1 MQYSATLTTHVSPTL
16 ARRVTHHHAH
26 TRHHGHSSRHPPPRL
41 SLQSSIVS
49 HDCHSLAPA
58 AVHKGRIGGAEA
70 MVQLAPGVR
79 MDAETLD
86 EAMQV
91 AYVAAKE
98 GGASL
103 KGWCLLEPH
112 T

>member
-1 MQYSATLTTHVSPTL
+1 
-16 ARRVTHHHAH
+16 
-26 TRHHGHSSRHPPPRL
+26 
-41 SLQSSIVS
+41 
-49 HDCHSLAPA
+49 
-58 AVHKGRIGGAEA
+58 

-98 GGASL
+98 GGMTL
-103 KGWCLLEPH
+103 KGDCLFVPP
-112 T
+112 

>member
-1 MQYSATLTTHVSPTL
+1 
-16 ARRVTHHHAH
+16 
-26 TRHHGHSSRHPPPRL
+26 
-41 SLQSSIVS
+41 
-49 HDCHSLAPA
+49 
-58 AVHKGRIGGAEA
+58 VHKGRIGGAEA

-103 KGWCLLEPH
+103 KGWCLLEPQ